1 MTAANALYYGDC
13 LAVMEEMAAESVDL
27 IYLDPPFNSNA
38 DYHAIYKDETGR
50 PLPDQVEAFSDMWRL
65 DAARER
71 AVSGLPVMMR
81 RHGLDDGVAE
91 LWRLWA
97 NALRKLNPSLLA
109 YLSYM
114 TERLVAMRRLLKRD
128 GSIYLHCDPTASHYL
143 KMVMDAVF
151 GHENFRNEIIWRRTG
166 AHGGAKRW
174 GPIHDTL
181 LFYTMSETYEWNRVH
196 QGFTREYLERQYR
209 YEDAKGRYRVI
220 PLSGPGVRSGDSG
233 QPWRGVDPTASG
245 QGRHWAVPLSAL
257 QRASRRKDF
266 SGLSSQDKLDLLDQA
281 GLVHWPAQG
290 GVPQLKRH
298 ARDEAQGVPVQ
309 DIIYDIP
316 PVGPNAKERLGY
328 RTQKPV
334 ALLERVISASSDE
347 GDLVLDPF
355 CGCATTIEAAHRLGR
370 RWVGVDIAI
379 HAIKRVARVRLGDR
393 LGLREGVEYDAR
405 GVPRNVEGAKDLWR
419 RDPYH
424 FQKWAVEQVDGF
436 VTTRRAADGGVDG
449 RLYFAIPDE
458 PDLQSMIIQVDGG
471 ANVPVSKLR
480 DLHGVMEAQQ
490 ARMAGFIVME
500 PLGERKRRNF
510 EQYMAQAGDL
520 DVLGTK
526 YPRMQLLNVEE
537 IIAGARFHTPT
548 PFGRGVRQP
557 VIPGIGG

>member
-13 LAVMEEMAAESVDL
+13 LAVMEEMPAESVDL

-38 DYHAIYKDETGR
+38 DYHAIYKEETGR

-71 AVSGLPVMMR
+71 AVAGLPVMMR
-81 RHGLDDGVAE
+81 RYDLDDDVAE

-114 TERLVAMRRLLKRD
+114 TERLVAMRRLLKPD
-128 GSIYLHCDPTASHYL
+128 GSVYLHCDPTASHYL

-151 GHENFRNEIIWRRTG
+151 GHQNFRNEIIWRRTG

-181 LFYTMSETYEWNRVH
+181 LFYSKSETYEWNRVY
-196 QGFTREYLERQYR
+196 QEPTRASSGRR
-209 YEDAKGRYRVI
+209 REDAAGKYYLV
-220 PLSGPGVRSGDSG
+220 PLSGPGIRSGDSG
-233 QPWRGVDPTASG
+233 QPWRGIDPAASG
-245 QGRHWAVPLSAL
+245 DGRHWAIPRETLRKAFPNLDIDNLST
-257 QRASRRKDF
+257 QE
-266 SGLSSQDKLDLLDQA
+266 KLDLLDQA
-281 GLVHWPAQG
+281 GLIYWPQRG
-290 GVPQLKRH
+290 SIPQEKRYVDP
-298 ARDEAQGVPVQ
+298 RVPVQ

-316 PVGPNAKERLGY
+316 RLASNAKERLGY
-328 RTQKPV
+328 KTQKPL
-334 ALLERVISASSDE
+334 ALLERIISASSKE

-379 HAIKRVARVRLGDR
+379 HAVKRVASVRLGDR
-393 LGLREGVEYDAR
+393 LGLREGVEYDIQ

-449 RLYFAIPDE
+449 RLYFALPNE
-458 PDLQSMIIQVDGG
+458 PDLQSMVIQVDGG

-490 ARMAGFIVME
+490 ARMAGFIVLE

-537 IIAGARFHTPT
+537 IIAGARFQTPT
-548 PFGRGVRQP
+548 PVGRGVRQP

>member
-1 MTAANALYYGDC
+1 MTAANTLYYGDC
-13 LAVMEEMAAESVDL
+13 LAVMEEMDAESVDL

-38 DYHAIYKDETGR
+38 DYHAIYRDETGR
-50 PLPDQVEAFSDMWRL
+50 PLPDQVEAFGDMWYL

-81 RHGLDDGVAE
+81 RYGLDDGVAE

-114 TERLVAMRRLLKRD
+114 TERLVAMRRLLKPD
-128 GSIYLHCDPTASHYL
+128 GSVYLHCDPTASHYL

-151 GHENFRNEIIWRRTG
+151 GHQNFRNEIIWRRTG

-181 LFYTMSETYEWNRVH
+181 LFYTKSETYEWQRIH
-196 QGFTREYLERQYR
+196 QGYDDSYVRNYYR
-209 YEDAKGRYRVI
+209 FEDRRGRFRYVT
-220 PLSGPGVRSGDSG
+220 LTGQGVTSGDSG
-233 QPWRGVDPTASG
+233 RPWRGVDPTGS
-245 QGRHWAVPLSAL
+245 GRHWAVPSAALRKAFPNLDLRSLST
-257 QRASRRKDF
+257 QE
-266 SGLSSQDKLDLLDQA
+266 KLDLLDQA
-281 GLVHWPAQG
+281 GLVYWPPHGSVPQQKRYLDESP
-290 GVPQLKRH
+290 GVPL
-298 ARDEAQGVPVQ
+298 Q
-309 DIIYDIP
+309 DIIYDIRP
-316 PVGPNAKERLGY
+316 IGAHAKERLGY
-328 RTQKPV
+328 ATQKPV
-334 ALLERVISASSDE
+334 ALLERVISASSKE

-370 RWVGVDIAI
+370 RWIGIDIAI
-379 HAIKRVARVRLGDR
+379 HAVKRVARVRLGDR
-393 LGLREGVEYDAR
+393 LGLREGIEYDIQ
-405 GVPRNVEGAKDLWR
+405 GMPRNVEGAKDLWR

-449 RLYFAIPDE
+449 RLYFALPDE
-458 PDLQSMIIQVDGG
+458 PDLQSMVIQVDGG
-471 ANVPVSKLR
+471 ANVPISKLR
-480 DLHGVMEAQQ
+480 DLHGAMEAQQ
-490 ARMAGFIVME
+490 ARMAGFIVLE

-526 YPRMQLLNVEE
+526 YPRMQLLDVAE
-537 IIAGARFHTPT
+537 IIAGAGFQTPT
-548 PFGRGVRQP
+548 PVGRGVRQP

>member
-13 LAVMEEMAAESVDL
+13 LAVMEEMPAESVDL

-38 DYHAIYKDETGR
+38 DYHAIYKEETGR

-71 AVSGLPVMMR
+71 AVAGLPVMMR
-81 RHGLDDGVAE
+81 RYGLDDDVAE

-114 TERLVAMRRLLKRD
+114 TERLVSMRRLLKPD
-128 GSIYLHCDPTASHYL
+128 GSVYLHCDPTASHYL

-151 GHENFRNEIIWRRTG
+151 GHQNFRNEIIWRRTG

-181 LFYTMSETYEWNRVH
+181 LFYTMSETYEWQRIH
-196 QGFTREYLERQYR
+196 QGYDDSYVRNYYRFTDERGRFR
-209 YEDAKGRYRVI
+209 YVTLTGKGVT
-220 PLSGPGVRSGDSG
+220 SGDSG
-233 QPWRGVDPTASG
+233 RPWRGVDPTDS
-245 QGRHWAVPLSAL
+245 GRHWAVPSAALRKAFPNRDLASLST
-257 QRASRRKDF
+257 QE
-266 SGLSSQDKLDLLDQA
+266 KLDLLDQA
-281 GLVHWPAQG
+281 GLVYWPPRGSIPQQKRYLDESP
-290 GVPQLKRH
+290 GVPL
-298 ARDEAQGVPVQ
+298 Q
-309 DIIYDIP
+309 DIIYDIRP
-316 PVGPNAKERLGY
+316 IGAHAKERLGY
-328 RTQKPV
+328 ATQKPV
-334 ALLERVISASSDE
+334 ALLERIISASSKE

-379 HAIKRVARVRLGDR
+379 HAVKRVASVRLGDR
-393 LGLREGVEYDAR
+393 LGLREGVEYDIQ

-449 RLYFAIPDE
+449 RLYFALPSE
-458 PDLQSMIIQVDGG
+458 PDLQSMVIQVDGG

-490 ARMAGFIVME
+490 ARMAGFIVLE

-520 DVLGTK
+520 DVLGTE

-537 IIAGARFHTPT
+537 IIAGARFQTPT
-548 PFGRGVRQP
+548 PVGRGVRQP

>member
-13 LAVMEEMAAESVDL
+13 LAVMEEMPAESVDL

-38 DYHAIYKDETGR
+38 DYHAIYKEETGR

-71 AVSGLPVMMR
+71 AVAGLPVMMR
-81 RHGLDDGVAE
+81 RYGLDDDVAE

-109 YLSYM
+109 YLSYV
-114 TERLVAMRRLLKRD
+114 TERLVAMRRLLKHD
-128 GSIYLHCDPTASHYL
+128 GSVYLHCDPTASHYL

-151 GHENFRNEIIWRRTG
+151 GHQNFRNEIIWRRTG

-181 LFYTMSETYEWNRVH
+181 LFYSKSETYEWQRIH
-196 QGFTREYLERQYR
+196 QGYDDSYVRNYYRFTDERGRFR
-209 YEDAKGRYRVI
+209 YVTLTGKGVTT
-220 PLSGPGVRSGDSG
+220 GDSG
-233 QPWRGVDPTASG
+233 RPWRGVDPTDS
-245 QGRHWAVPLSAL
+245 GRHWAVPSAALRKAFPNRDLASLST
-257 QRASRRKDF
+257 QE
-266 SGLSSQDKLDLLDQA
+266 KLDLLDQA
-281 GLVHWPAQG
+281 GLVYWPPQG
-290 GVPQLKRH
+290 SIPQQKRSLDESPGVPL
-298 ARDEAQGVPVQ
+298 Q
-309 DIIYDIP
+309 DIIYDIRP
-316 PVGPNAKERLGY
+316 IGAHAKERLGY
-328 RTQKPV
+328 ATQKPV
-334 ALLERVISASSDE
+334 ALLERIISASSRE

-370 RWVGVDIAI
+370 RWIGVDIAI
-379 HAIKRVARVRLGDR
+379 HAVKRVASVRLGDR
-393 LGLREGVEYDAR
+393 LGLREGVEYDIQ

-449 RLYFAIPDE
+449 RLYFALPNE
-458 PDLQSMIIQVDGG
+458 PDLQSMVIQVDGG

-490 ARMAGFIVME
+490 ARMAGFIVLE

-537 IIAGARFHTPT
+537 IIAGARFQTPT
-548 PFGRGVRQP
+548 PVGRGVRQP

>member
-13 LAVMEEMAAESVDL
+13 LAVMEEMPAESVDL

-38 DYHAIYKDETGR
+38 DYHAIYKEETGR

-71 AVSGLPVMMR
+71 AVAGLPVMMR
-81 RHGLDDGVAE
+81 RYDLDDDVAE

-114 TERLVAMRRLLKRD
+114 TERLVAMRRLLKPD
-128 GSIYLHCDPTASHYL
+128 GSVYLHCDPTASHYL

-151 GHENFRNEIIWRRTG
+151 GHQNFRNEIIWRRTG

-181 LFYTMSETYEWNRVH
+181 LFYSKSETYEWQRIH
-196 QGFTREYLERQYR
+196 QGYDDSYVRNYYRFTDERGRFR
-209 YEDAKGRYRVI
+209 YVTLTGKGVT
-220 PLSGPGVRSGDSG
+220 SGDSG
-233 QPWRGVDPTASG
+233 RPWRGVDPTDS
-245 QGRHWAVPLSAL
+245 GRHWAVPSAALRKAYPNRDLASLST
-257 QRASRRKDF
+257 QE
-266 SGLSSQDKLDLLDQA
+266 KLDLLDQA
-281 GLVHWPAQG
+281 GLVYWPPQG
-290 GVPQLKRH
+290 SVPQQKRYLDESPGVPL
-298 ARDEAQGVPVQ
+298 Q
-309 DIIYDIP
+309 DIIYDIRP
-316 PVGPNAKERLGY
+316 IGAHAKERLGY
-328 RTQKPV
+328 ATQKPV
-334 ALLERVISASSDE
+334 ALLERIISASSKE

-379 HAIKRVARVRLGDR
+379 HAVKRVASVRLGDR
-393 LGLREGVEYDAR
+393 LGLREGVEYDIQ

-449 RLYFAIPDE
+449 RLYFALPNE
-458 PDLQSMIIQVDGG
+458 PDLQSMVIQVDGG

-490 ARMAGFIVME
+490 ARMAGFIVLE

-537 IIAGARFHTPT
+537 IIAGARFQTPT
-548 PFGRGVRQP
+548 PVGRGVRQP

>member
-13 LAVMEEMAAESVDL
+13 LAVMEEMPAESVDL

-38 DYHAIYKDETGR
+38 DYHAIYKEETGR

-71 AVSGLPVMMR
+71 AAAGLPVMMR
-81 RHGLDDGVAE
+81 RYGLDDDVAE

-114 TERLVAMRRLLKRD
+114 TERLVAMRRLLKPD
-128 GSIYLHCDPTASHYL
+128 GSVYLHCDPTASHYL

-151 GHENFRNEIIWRRTG
+151 GHQNFRNEIIWRRTG

-181 LFYTMSETYEWNRVH
+181 LFYTMSDTYEWQRIY
-196 QGFTREYLERQYR
+196 QGYDDSYVRNYYRFADERGRFR
-209 YEDAKGRYRVI
+209 YVTLTGKGVT
-220 PLSGPGVRSGDSG
+220 SGDSG
-233 QPWRGVDPTASG
+233 RPWRGVDPTDS
-245 QGRHWAVPLSAL
+245 GRHWAVPSAALRKAYPNRDLGALST
-257 QRASRRKDF
+257 QE
-266 SGLSSQDKLDLLDQA
+266 KLDLLDQA
-281 GLVHWPAQG
+281 GLVYWPPQG
-290 GVPQLKRH
+290 SIPQQKRYLDESPGVPL
-298 ARDEAQGVPVQ
+298 Q
-309 DIIYDIP
+309 DIIYDIRP
-316 PVGPNAKERLGY
+316 IGAHAKERLGY
-328 RTQKPV
+328 ATQKPV
-334 ALLERVISASSDE
+334 ALLERIISASSKE

-370 RWVGVDIAI
+370 RWIGVDIAI
-379 HAIKRVARVRLGDR
+379 HAVKRVASVRLGDR
-393 LGLREGVEYDAR
+393 LGLREGVEYDIQ

-449 RLYFAIPDE
+449 RLYFALPNE
-458 PDLQSMIIQVDGG
+458 PDLQSMVIQVDGG

-480 DLHGVMEAQQ
+480 DLRGVMEAQQ
-490 ARMAGFIVME
+490 ARMAGFIVLE

-520 DVLGTK
+520 DVLGTT

-537 IIAGARFHTPT
+537 IIAGARFQTPT
-548 PFGRGVRQP
+548 PVGRGVRQP

>member
-13 LAVMEEMAAESVDL
+13 LAVMEEMPAESVDL

-38 DYHAIYKDETGR
+38 DYHAIYREETGR

-65 DAARER
+65 DAARSR
-71 AVSGLPVMMR
+71 AAADLPVMMR
-81 RHGLDDGVAE
+81 RYGLDDDVAE
-91 LWRLWA
+91 LWLLWA
-97 NALRKLNPSLLA
+97 KALRKLNPSLLA

-114 TERLVAMRRLLKRD
+114 TERLVAMRRLLKPD
-128 GSIYLHCDPTASHYL
+128 GSVYLHCDPTASHYL

-151 GHENFRNEIIWRRTG
+151 GHQNFRNEIIWRRTG

-181 LFYTMSETYEWNRVH
+181 LFYTMSETYEWQRIH
-196 QGFTREYLERQYR
+196 QGYDDSYVRNYYRFTDERGRFR
-209 YEDAKGRYRVI
+209 YVTLTGKGVT
-220 PLSGPGVRSGDSG
+220 SGDSG
-233 QPWRGVDPTASG
+233 RPWRGVDPTDS
-245 QGRHWAVPLSAL
+245 GRHWAVPSAALRKAFPNRDLASLST
-257 QRASRRKDF
+257 QE
-266 SGLSSQDKLDLLDQA
+266 KLDLLDQA
-281 GLVHWPAQG
+281 GLVYWPPQG
-290 GVPQLKRH
+290 SIPQQKRYLDESPGVPL
-298 ARDEAQGVPVQ
+298 Q
-309 DIIYDIP
+309 DIIYDIRP
-316 PVGPNAKERLGY
+316 IGAHAKERLGY
-328 RTQKPV
+328 ATQKPV
-334 ALLERVISASSDE
+334 ALLERIISASSKE

-370 RWVGVDIAI
+370 RWIGVDIAI
-379 HAIKRVARVRLGDR
+379 HAVKRVASVRLGDR
-393 LGLREGVEYDAR
+393 LGLREGVEYDIQ

-449 RLYFAIPDE
+449 RLYFALPNE
-458 PDLQSMIIQVDGG
+458 PDLQSMVIQVDGG

-490 ARMAGFIVME
+490 ARMAGFIVLE

-526 YPRMQLLNVEE
+526 HPRMQLLNVEE
-537 IIAGARFHTPT
+537 IIAGARFQTPT
-548 PFGRGVRQP
+548 PVGRGVRQP

>member
-13 LAVMEEMAAESVDL
+13 LAVMEEMPAESVDL

-38 DYHAIYKDETGR
+38 DYHAIYKEETGR

-71 AVSGLPVMMR
+71 AAAGLPVMMR
-81 RHGLDDGVAE
+81 RYGLDDDVAE

-114 TERLVAMRRLLKRD
+114 TERLVAMRRLLKSD
-128 GSIYLHCDPTASHYL
+128 GSVYLHCDPTASHYL

-151 GHENFRNEIIWRRTG
+151 GHQNFRNEIIWRRTG

-181 LFYTMSETYEWNRVH
+181 LFYTMSDAYEWNRVY
-196 QGFTREYLERQYR
+196 QEPLRGSSGRQ
-209 YEDAKGRYRVI
+209 YEDAAGKYYLV
-220 PLSGPGVRSGDSG
+220 PLSGPGIVRSGDSG
-233 QPWRGVDPTASG
+233 QPWRGIDPVASG
-245 QGRHWAVPLSAL
+245 DGRHWAIPRETLRKAYPNLDIDNLST
-257 QRASRRKDF
+257 QE
-266 SGLSSQDKLDLLDQA
+266 KLDLLDQA
-281 GLVHWPAQG
+281 GLIHWPQRG
-290 GVPQLKRH
+290 SIPQEKRYV
-298 ARDEAQGVPVQ
+298 APRVPVQ

-316 PVGPNAKERLGY
+316 RLAANAKERLGY
-328 RTQKPV
+328 KTQKPV
-334 ALLERVISASSDE
+334 ALLERIISASSKE
-347 GDLVLDPF
+347 GDLVFDPF

-370 RWVGVDIAI
+370 RWIGVDIAI
-379 HAIKRVARVRLGDR
+379 HAVKRVASVRLGDR
-393 LGLREGVEYDAR
+393 LGLREGVEYDIQ

-449 RLYFAIPDE
+449 RLYFALPNE
-458 PDLQSMIIQVDGG
+458 PDLQSMVIQVDGG

-480 DLHGVMEAQQ
+480 DLHGVMETQQ
-490 ARMAGFIVME
+490 ARMAGFIVLE

-520 DVLGTK
+520 NVLGTK
-526 YPRMQLLNVEE
+526 YPRMQLLNIEE
-537 IIAGARFHTPT
+537 IIAGARFQTPT
-548 PFGRGVRQP
+548 PVGRGVRQP

>member
-13 LAVMEEMAAESVDL
+13 LAVMEEMPAESVDL

-38 DYHAIYKDETGR
+38 DYHAIYKEETGR

-71 AVSGLPVMMR
+71 AVAGLPVMMR
-81 RHGLDDGVAE
+81 RYDLDDDVAE

-114 TERLVAMRRLLKRD
+114 TERLVVMRRLLKPD
-128 GSIYLHCDPTASHYL
+128 GSVYLHCDPTASHYL

-151 GHENFRNEIIWRRTG
+151 GHQNFRNEIIWRRTG

-181 LFYTMSETYEWNRVH
+181 LFYSKSETYEWQRIH
-196 QGFTREYLERQYR
+196 QGYDDSYVRNYYRFTDERGRFR
-209 YEDAKGRYRVI
+209 YVTLTGKGI
-220 PLSGPGVRSGDSG
+220 TSGDSG
-233 QPWRGVDPTASG
+233 RPWRGVDPTDS
-245 QGRHWAVPLSAL
+245 GRHWAVPSAALRKAFPDCDLASLST
-257 QRASRRKDF
+257 QE
-266 SGLSSQDKLDLLDQA
+266 KLDLLDQA
-281 GLVHWPAQG
+281 GLVYWPPQG
-290 GVPQLKRH
+290 SIPQQKRYLDESPGVPL
-298 ARDEAQGVPVQ
+298 Q
-309 DIIYDIP
+309 DIIYDIRP
-316 PVGPNAKERLGY
+316 IGAHAKERLGY
-328 RTQKPV
+328 ATQKPL
-334 ALLERVISASSDE
+334 ALLERIISASSKE

-379 HAIKRVARVRLGDR
+379 HAVKRVASVRLGDR
-393 LGLREGVEYDAR
+393 LGLREGVEYDIQ

-449 RLYFAIPDE
+449 RLYFALPNE
-458 PDLQSMIIQVDGG
+458 PDLQSMVIQVDGG

-490 ARMAGFIVME
+490 ARMAGFIVLE

-537 IIAGARFHTPT
+537 IIAGARFQTPT
-548 PFGRGVRQP
+548 PVGRGVRQP

>member
-71 AVSGLPVMMR
+71 AVAGLPVMMR

-181 LFYTMSETYEWNRVH
+181 LFYTMSETYEWNRMH
-196 QGFTREYLERQYR
+196 QGYDESYVRNYYR
-209 YEDAKGRYRVI
+209 FEDARGRFRYVT
-220 PLSGPGVRSGDSG
+220 LTGQGVTSGDSG
-233 QPWRGVDPTASG
+233 RPWRGVDPTES
-245 QGRHWAVPLSAL
+245 GRHWAVPNAALRKAFPNISLRSLST
-257 QRASRRKDF
+257 QE
-266 SGLSSQDKLDLLDQA
+266 KLDLLDQA
-281 GLVHWPAQG
+281 GLVYWPPQG
-290 GVPQLKRH
+290 SIPQQKRYLDESPGVPL
-298 ARDEAQGVPVQ
+298 Q

-370 RWVGVDIAI
+370 RWIGVDIAI

-393 LGLREGVEYDAR
+393 LGLREGVEYDVQ
-405 GVPRNVEGAKDLWR
+405 GVPRNIEGAKDLWR

-458 PDLQSMIIQVDGG
+458 PDLQSMVIQVDGG
-471 ANVPVSKLR
+471 ANVPISKLR

>member
-13 LAVMEEMAAESVDL
+13 LAVMEEMPAESVDL

-38 DYHAIYKDETGR
+38 DYHAIYKEETGR

-71 AVSGLPVMMR
+71 AAAGLPVMMR
-81 RHGLDDGVAE
+81 RYGLDDDVAE

-114 TERLVAMRRLLKRD
+114 TERLVAMRRLLKSD
-128 GSIYLHCDPTASHYL
+128 GSVYLHCDPTASHYL

-151 GHENFRNEIIWRRTG
+151 GHQNFRNEIIWRRTG

-181 LFYTMSETYEWNRVH
+181 LFYTMSETYEWQRIH
-196 QGFTREYLERQYR
+196 QGYDDSYVRNYYRFTDERGRFR
-209 YEDAKGRYRVI
+209 YVTLTGKGVT
-220 PLSGPGVRSGDSG
+220 SGDSG
-233 QPWRGVDPTASG
+233 RPWRGVDPTDS
-245 QGRHWAVPLSAL
+245 GRHWAVPSAALRKAFPDRDLASLST
-257 QRASRRKDF
+257 QE
-266 SGLSSQDKLDLLDQA
+266 KLDLLDQA
-281 GLVHWPAQG
+281 GLVYWPPQG
-290 GVPQLKRH
+290 SIPQQKRYLDESPGVPL
-298 ARDEAQGVPVQ
+298 Q
-309 DIIYDIP
+309 DIIYDIRP
-316 PVGPNAKERLGY
+316 IGAHAKERLGY
-328 RTQKPV
+328 ATQKPV
-334 ALLERVISASSDE
+334 ALLERIISASSKE

-370 RWVGVDIAI
+370 RWIGVDIAI
-379 HAIKRVARVRLGDR
+379 HAVKRVASVRLGDR
-393 LGLREGVEYDAR
+393 LGLREGVEYDIQ

-449 RLYFAIPDE
+449 RLYFALPNE
-458 PDLQSMIIQVDGG
+458 PDLQSMVIQVDGG

-490 ARMAGFIVME
+490 ARMAGFIVLE

-537 IIAGARFHTPT
+537 IIAGARFQTPT
-548 PFGRGVRQP
+548 PVGRGVRQP
-557 VIPGIGG
+557 VIPGISG